1 MIKMLVTL
9 CVLAVMVLGGCA
21 SSVRYTPDEIKGF
34 PPKVQ
39 DFIMKGEVA
48 PGMPP
53 AAVRYAWGNP
63 DQVNVLSP
71 ENGKER
77 EEWVYSS
84 NLGFKKTHVLFFDGK
99 VAQISEK

>member
-1 MIKMLVTL
+1 MKIFVAFCIFAAM
-9 CVLAVMVLGGCA
+9 MMGGCA
-21 SSVRYTPDEIKGF
+21 SSVRYTPDEIRGF

-48 PGMPP
+48 AGMPP

-63 DQVNVLSP
+63 DTVNVLAP

-77 EEWVYSS
+77 EEWIYSS
-84 NLGFKKTHVLFFDGK
+84 NLGFKKTRLLFVEGK

>member
-1 MIKMLVTL
+1 MKIFVAIFI
-9 CVLAVMVLGGCA
+9 LAAIALSGCA

-48 PGMPP
+48 VGMPP
-53 AAVRYAWGNP
+53 AAVRYAWGTP
-63 DQVNVLSP
+63 DTVNVLAP

-77 EEWVYSS
+77 EEWIYSS
-84 NLGFKKTHVLFFDGK
+84 NLGFKKSRLLFVEGK
-99 VAQISEK
+99 VVQISEK

>member
-1 MIKMLVTL
+1 MKVFVAL
-9 CVLAVMVLGGCA
+9 CILAVMVLGGCA

-48 PGMPP
+48 VGMPP

-63 DQVNVLSP
+63 DTVNVLSP
-71 ENGKER
+71 EKGKER
-77 EEWVYSS
+77 EEWIYSS
-84 NLGFKKTHVLFFDGK
+84 NFGFKKTRLLFVGGK
-99 VAQISEK
+99 VAEITEK